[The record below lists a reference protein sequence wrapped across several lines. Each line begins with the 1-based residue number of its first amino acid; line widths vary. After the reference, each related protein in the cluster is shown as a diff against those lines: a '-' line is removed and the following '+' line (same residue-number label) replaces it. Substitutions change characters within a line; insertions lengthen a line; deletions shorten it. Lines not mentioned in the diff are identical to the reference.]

1 MKKKTIEKLVN
12 SVEYNKTDQKIKN
25 RESCSKIFNVNDY
38 N

>member
-1 MKKKTIEKLVN
+1 MKNETIEKLVN

-25 RESCSKIFNVNDY
+25 RESCFNVNGC